1 MNAFDHPLQNRLAIL
16 APSTS
21 KRGDLVVEGNV
32 YTHVDIAKIA
42 DQHPPVPTPE
52 VDHHEIP
59 SFEVRELEAKADDGE

>member
-1 MNAFDHPLQNRLAIL
+1 MNAFC
-16 APSTS
+16 PSLT
-21 KRGDLVVEGNV
+21 KQVGDFGTINIKTGDLVVEGNV

-59 SFEVRELEAKADDGE
+59 FFEVRELEAKADDGE

>member
-1 MNAFDHPLQNRLAIL
+1 MNAFDRPLQIGWRFWHHQHQ
-16 APSTS
+16 T
-21 KRGDLVVEGNV
+21 GDLVVEGNV
-32 YTHVDIAKIA
+32 YTHVDIAKVA